1 MARLSHTPDRFTWPI
16 ASVGMN
22 NNAARTQT
30 HNNRTGVILHSRF
43 VGLAEIVP
51 DIGYGKCTVRL
62 GRYLDPIGRPV
73 MYRRGRRLATCRSL
87 ERSNRHCGLRLID
100 GIRNKH
106 AGNRVFL
113 SAEL

>member
-1 MARLSHTPDRFTWPI
+1 MARLSHTPDRFTCPI
-16 ASVGMN
+16 ARAGMN
-22 NNAARTQT
+22 NNAAKTQT

-51 DIGYGKCTVRL
+51 GISDGKCAVRL
-62 GRYLDPIGRPV
+62 SRYLDPISRPV
-73 MYRRGRRLATCRSL
+73 MYRRRRLPTRSRL
-87 ERSNRHCGLRLID
+87 ERSNRHGGLRLID
-100 GIRNKH
+100 GIRDKH